1 MALICSTFKL
11 HPQERFPENP
21 TGFSE
26 TRDKSNA
33 NWWEVDG
40 IEPLAR
46 RDCVYS
52 AATAPACPYLHF
64 PIVLRV
70 VAGIG
75 VEPILSS
82 L

>member
-1 MALICSTFKL
+1 
-11 HPQERFPENP
+11 
-21 TGFSE
+21 
-26 TRDKSNA
+26 
-33 NWWEVDG
+33 VDG
-40 IEPLAR
+40 IELLAR

-82 L
+82 LWDCLGPGPPCKKLAEG